1 MVYVNPT
8 LIHIYDTEFLEQA
21 LKNPRIPQSLKFK
34 IQYELYKRK
43 YNTNAISYKHLN
55 YYKLEKLEHEN
66 NYYLCLGVAEFYVSA
81 TPECYDL

>member
-1 MVYVNPT
+1 MVYIDPK
-8 LIHIYDTEFLEQA
+8 LINIYKDEYLIQA

-55 YYKLEKLEHEN
+55 YYKLEKLEYEN
-66 NYYLCLGVAEFYVSA
+66 LYLCMGVAEFYISA
-81 TPECYDL
+81 TPECYDF